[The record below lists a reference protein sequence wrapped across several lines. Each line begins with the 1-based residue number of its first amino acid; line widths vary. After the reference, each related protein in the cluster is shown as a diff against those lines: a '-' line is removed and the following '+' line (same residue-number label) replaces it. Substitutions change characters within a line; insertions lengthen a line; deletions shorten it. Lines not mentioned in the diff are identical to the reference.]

1 MPTLARARTAGRL
14 AWLTLQAWLGLVAF
28 DLALRLGFARA
39 HAWVRSRQA
48 RALADTA
55 TSAID
60 DLVWAVDE
68 ACVWY
73 VKPVVC
79 LQRSAVLA
87 WLLRRRGVAAS
98 LVIGYRAV
106 PFESHA
112 WVEVGDRVVNDRQQY
127 RHAFVVLERL

>member
-1 MPTLARARTAGRL
+1 MSSSQDLRTTVRL
-14 AWLTLQAWLGLVAF
+14 AWLTLQAWLGLIAF

-39 HAWVRSRQA
+39 HDWIGARPA
-48 RALADTA
+48 RASSRT
-55 TSAID
+55 TSPAVD
-60 DLVWAVDE
+60 DFVWSVDE

-87 WLLRRRGVAAS
+87 WLLRRHGVAAS
-98 LVIGYRAV
+98 LVIGYRAM

-127 RHAFVVLERL
+127 RNAFVVLERI